1 MAAGNAPSLLNSA
14 LARLVPAQI
23 DNATNGL
30 IVKAI
35 MALGLLAIVPKTANY
50 TIGTVATDVTGT
62 IFTNEGASGAV
73 TFTLPSPVAGTVYL
87 FAGVADQ
94 NITISAGAG
103 LGVTVNNAAAASI
116 AFSTSSQKIGSF
128 AAAIAIGTKWLLIN
142 IGTNT
147 ATVA

>member
-1 MAAGNAPSLLNSA
+1 MAAGNAPSLWNQV

-23 DNATNGL
+23 DNTTNGL
-30 IVKAI
+30 IVRAFQSFI
-35 MALGLLAIVPKTANY
+35 GGATVAKTANY
-50 TIGTVATDVTGT
+50 TVGTVATDTFGT
-62 IFTNEGASGAV
+62 VFTNRGASGAV
-73 TFTLPSPVAGTVYL
+73 TFTLPSPSSGAYYF

-94 NITISAGAG
+94 NITITAGSAIA
-103 LGVTVNNAAAASI
+103 VSVNNAACTSI

-128 AAAIAIGTKWLLIN
+128 AVAIADGTSWLLIN